1 MGAKEQENLDTT
13 NLARKEVQPKYID
26 GVHEDIGRYQLILDQ
41 EALDIVL
48 SVAVA
53 NFLPGD
59 PVWLLLVGPPGGGKT
74 ELLNM
79 FSASDKAMPISKF
92 TKRTLLTGDVSVA
105 QGHDLLFDMRDKLVI
120 IKDLAP
126 IMEMGKDDQREIL
139 SDLRDAYDGLVI
151 KSWGTGR
158 TTRWE
163 GKFGLIA
170 ACTDAIDK
178 NWKLFSELG
187 ERFLRVNLKTNSKA
201 QTAFA
206 MQQVGSEDMMRSNL
220 RRIGKDFLDH
230 YAEVANEGAPHAHAD
245 VISLIME
252 LGVLVARLRS
262 PVTRDGSK
270 NIVAPPKA
278 EVGTRLSKQLLR
290 LSLANALLYESPEV
304 TKYGEYRIALR
315 AALDC
320 IPIRRVLV
328 LSSLINGDFSVG
340 QIAERTTL
348 PRTTIQYELED
359 LRLLR
364 VTQKLSTGSG
374 WGIDEET
381 MAAMRN
387 TGVAGY
393 VSRNIPPSPACNG
406 S

>member
-1 MGAKEQENLDTT
+1 MGSKDNYAIDRTVKGIPT
-13 NLARKEVQPKYID
+13 KYID
-26 GVHEDIGRYQLILDQ
+26 GVHEEIAQYQLIVDE

-79 FSASDKAMPISKF
+79 FTESDRSMPISKL
-92 TKRTLLTGDVSVA
+92 TKNTLLSGDINLP
-105 QGHDLLFDMRDKLVI
+105 QGDDLLSKMKDKLVI

-139 SDLRDAYDGLVI
+139 SDLRDAYDGLAI
-151 KSWGTGR
+151 KSWGTGK

-187 ERFLRVNLKTNSKA
+187 ERFLRVNLKTDSKA

-220 RRIGKDFLDH
+220 RRIGGELLDH
-230 YAEVANEGAPHAHAD
+230 YAKVANEGTPDVLAN
-245 VISLIME
+245 VISLISE
-252 LGVLVARLRS
+252 LGVLVAMLRS
-262 PVTRDGSK
+262 PVTRDRSK

-290 LSLANALLYESPEV
+290 LAQANALLYESPEV
-304 TKYGEYRIALR
+304 TELGEYRIALR
-315 AALDC
+315 AAVDC
-320 IPIRRVLV
+320 IPIRRLLV
-328 LSSLINGDFSVG
+328 LSALMNGDFSVG
-340 QIAERTTL
+340 QIAERTTF
-348 PRTTIQYELED
+348 PSTTVQYELED
-359 LRLLR
+359 LRLLK
-364 VTQKLSTGSG
+364 VTQKLTTGSG
-374 WGIDEET
+374 WVIKEEI
-381 MAAMRN
+381 MAALRN
-387 TGVAGY
+387 TGLAGY
-393 VSRNIPPSPACNG
+393 VSRSIPPSSA
-406 S
+406 